1 MFDIFDKQVLRI
13 TKGNSAEVA
22 ITILDKESGEPIVI
36 SATDTVIFTAND
48 KSGKTVIQKTLTID
62 NLGEDGHS
70 LILEIGHDETVLQ
83 TGEYPYDVM
92 LVTDDPKKVMTFI
105 SSTLVI
111 EPAVGLYTDDVGGD
125 DGE

>member
-1 MFDIFDKQVLRI
+1 MVDIFDNQLLRV
-13 TKGNSAEVA
+13 TKGNSAEVV
-22 ITILDKESGEPIVI
+22 ITIKDKESGEPITI
-36 SATDTVIFTAND
+36 GASDIVIFTVSD
-48 KSGKTVIQKTLTID
+48 KAGKTVIQKTLGIE
-62 NLGEDGHS
+62 NLTEDGHS
-70 LILEIGHDETVLQ
+70 LLLEIGHDETMLL

-105 SSTLVI
+105 SSTLII

>member
-1 MFDIFDKQVLRI
+1 MVDIFDKQLLRV
-13 TKGNSAEVA
+13 TKGNSAEIA
-22 ITILDKESGEPIVI
+22 IGIIDKESGEPIVI
-36 SATDTVIFTAND
+36 GATDTVIFTASD
-48 KSGKTVIQKTLTID
+48 KAGKTVIQKPLTIE
-62 NLGEDGHS
+62 NLAEDGHS
-70 LILEIGHDETVLQ
+70 LLLEIEHTETMLP

-105 SSTLVI
+105 SSTLII

>member
-1 MFDIFDKQVLRI
+1 MVDIFDKQLIRI
-13 TKGNSAEVA
+13 TKGNSAEIA
-22 ITILDKESGEPIVI
+22 ISIIDKESGEPIVI
-36 SATDTVIFTAND
+36 GATDTVIFTASD
-48 KSGKTVIQKTLTID
+48 KAGKTVIQKSLTIE

-70 LILEIGHDETVLQ
+70 LILEIGHDETMLQ

-92 LVTDDPKKVMTFI
+92 LVTEDPKKVMTFI
-105 SSTLVI
+105 SSTLII

>member
-1 MFDIFDKQVLRI
+1 MVDIFDKQLLRV
-13 TKGNSAEVA
+13 TKGNSAEIA
-22 ITILDKESGEPIVI
+22 IGIIDKESGEPIVI
-36 SATDTVIFTAND
+36 GASDTVIFTASD
-48 KSGKTVIQKTLTID
+48 KAGKTVIQKTLTID
-62 NLGEDGHS
+62 NLAEDGHS
-70 LILEIGHDETVLQ
+70 LLLEIGHDETMLQ

-105 SSTLVI
+105 SSTLII